1 MIEINI
7 KFLTQPLNT
16 CSRTSSSRI
25 GDRALKI
32 VKVDVLEQLFDI
44 LEIYNDMRFHT
55 KNYVSTPKNGFTD
68 S

>member
-1 MIEINI
+1 MIEVNI

-25 GDRALKI
+25 GDKALKI
-32 VKVDVLEQLFDI
+32 VKVDVQEQLFDI

-55 KNYVSTPKNGFTD
+55 KNGFTD
-68 S
+68 P